1 MSLSPP
7 HLLEQD
13 FAPID
18 RCSGNGPSVMK
29 TREVRFR
36 ITLEIDEKWVSNH
49 TPEEV
54 AEYVERRLSHCLGF
68 RGEVKKVRALK
79 DRKKQSQS

>member
-1 MSLSPP
+1 MRYNPRL
-7 HLLEQD
+7 
-13 FAPID
+13 D
-18 RCSGNGPSVMK
+18 RMK
-29 TREVRFR
+29 DTEV
-36 ITLEIDEKWVSNH
+36 ILKLTLGLDDKWVSNH

-79 DRKKQSQS
+79 ERKKQN